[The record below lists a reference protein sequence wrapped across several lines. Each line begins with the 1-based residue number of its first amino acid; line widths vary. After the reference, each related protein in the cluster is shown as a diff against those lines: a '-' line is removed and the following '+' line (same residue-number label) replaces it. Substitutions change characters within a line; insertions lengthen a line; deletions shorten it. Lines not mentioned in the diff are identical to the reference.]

1 MSSLLMFSVDWE
13 RVPVKNRQFAGV
25 RNGTSQRN
33 RSLTPD
39 RRVQRTKTS
48 LREALMGLAREKPYD
63 AIAVKE
69 ILGRAN
75 VGRSTFYA
83 HFHDKNELLESAIH
97 EMLGSIHDRRPA
109 RGGVDEPLAFSRPIL
124 DYIAEH
130 RRCGA
135 AMPRDGRV
143 VMHARLQTVLTS
155 LIGDGLAALSGRQPT
170 PAIPTDLI
178 ARHIAGTFVLVL
190 NWWVETDAK
199 LTAADVDA
207 RFRALVLPV
216 LTALRQ

>member
-1 MSSLLMFSVDWE
+1 ML
-13 RVPVKNRQFAGV
+13 
-25 RNGTSQRN
+25 
-33 RSLTPD
+33 
-39 RRVQRTKTS
+39 
-48 LREALMGLAREKPYD
+48 GLAREKPYD
-63 AIAVKE
+63 TIVVKE

-83 HFHDKNELLESAIH
+83 HFHDKHELLESGIYA
-97 EMLGSIHDRRPA
+97 MLGSVHNRRPA
-109 RGGVDEPLAFSRPIL
+109 RGGVDELLAFSRAIL

-135 AMPRDGRV
+135 TMPRDGRV
-143 VMHARLQTVLTS
+143 EMHARLQTVLTN
-155 LIGDGLAALSGRQPT
+155 LIGDDLAALPGRQTAPT
-170 PAIPTDLI
+170 VPTDLI
-178 ARHIAGTFVLVL
+178 ARHIAATFVLVL

-199 LTAADVDA
+199 LTAPEVDV

>member
-1 MSSLLMFSVDWE
+1 
-13 RVPVKNRQFAGV
+13 
-25 RNGTSQRN
+25 
-33 RSLTPD
+33 
-39 RRVQRTKTS
+39 
-48 LREALMGLAREKPYD
+48 MGLAKEKPYD

-83 HFHDKNELLESAIH
+83 HFHDKNELLESGIY

-109 RGGVDEPLAFSRPIL
+109 RGGADEPLAFSRPIL

-143 VMHARLQTVLTS
+143 VMHARLQTVLTN
-155 LIGDGLAALSGRQPT
+155 LISDYLAALSGRQPT

-178 ARHIAGTFVLVL
+178 ARHIAATFVLVL

-199 LTAADVDA
+199 LTAAEVDA

-216 LTALRQ
+216 LQALRQ

>member
-1 MSSLLMFSVDWE
+1 
-13 RVPVKNRQFAGV
+13 
-25 RNGTSQRN
+25 
-33 RSLTPD
+33 
-39 RRVQRTKTS
+39 
-48 LREALMGLAREKPYD
+48 MGLAREKPYD

-83 HFHDKNELLESAIH
+83 HFHDKNELLESGIH
-97 EMLGSIHDRRPA
+97 DMLGAIHDRHPA
-109 RGGVDEPLAFSRPIL
+109 RDGADEPLAFSRPIL

-143 VMHARLQTVLTS
+143 VMHARLQTVLTN
-155 LIGDGLAALSGRQPT
+155 LISDDLVALRGRQPT

-178 ARHIAGTFVLVL
+178 ARHIAATFVLVL
-190 NWWVETDAK
+190 DWWIETQAK
-199 LTAADVDA
+199 LTAAEVDA
-207 RFRALVLPV
+207 RFRGLVLPV
-216 LTALRQ
+216 LTALHR

>member
-1 MSSLLMFSVDWE
+1 LL
-13 RVPVKNRQFAGV
+13 
-25 RNGTSQRN
+25 
-33 RSLTPD
+33 
-39 RRVQRTKTS
+39 
-48 LREALMGLAREKPYD
+48 GLAREKPYD

-75 VGRSTFYA
+75 GRSTFYA
-83 HFHDKNELLESAIH
+83 HFHDKNALLESGIY
-97 EMLGSIHDRRPA
+97 EMLGSIHDRHPA
-109 RGGVDEPLAFSRPIL
+109 RGGVDEPLAFSRAIL

-143 VMHARLQTVLTS
+143 VMHTRLQNVLMN
-155 LIGDGLAALSGRQPT
+155 LISDDLAGLSGRQPT
-170 PAIPTDLI
+170 PAVSTDLI
-178 ARHIAGTFVLVL
+178 ARHIAATFVLVS

-199 LTAADVDA
+199 LTAAEVDA

-216 LTALRQ
+216 LTALRQELSIDRSRWSI